1 MLALRLPE
9 EIEKRLTR
17 LASITNRT
25 KSYYAREAIIRH
37 LTDLE
42 DIYLAETRL
51 EDTKAGRSR
60 TFTLAELEKDI
71 GLDS

>member
-9 EIEKRLTR
+9 EIEKRFTR

-25 KSYYAREAIIRH
+25 KSYYAQEAIIRH

-60 TFTLAELEKDI
+60 TFTLDELEKDI

>member
-17 LASITNRT
+17 LANITNRT

-60 TFTLAELEKDI
+60 TFTLDELEKDI

>member
-17 LASITNRT
+17 LARITNRT

-60 TFTLAELEKDI
+60 TFTLDELEKDI

>member
-51 EDTKAGRSR
+51 EDTKAGRNR
-60 TFTLAELEKDI
+60 TFTLDELEENI

>member
-9 EIEKRLTR
+9 EIEERLKRL
-17 LASITNRT
+17 AKITNRT

-51 EDTKAGRSR
+51 ENTRAGRSR
-60 TFTLAELEKDI
+60 TYTLDELEKDI
-71 GLDS
+71 GLDG